1 MPVLNTLWALAGPA
15 RPRADQPARRW
26 RIGCVVLGRAFLVMI
41 VAATDMPDGAKV
53 SVLWLLASSIVFTV
67 GEIYLSPI
75 GLSFVTKV
83 APLRMVSMMMGV
95 WYLSSFV
102 GNYLTGYLGTYYE
115 KMPHTRFFW
124 MLAVIAGLAGL
135 ALFAMNRPLDRI
147 VGAHDRHEPGR

>member
-1 MPVLNTLWALAGPA
+1 MAL
-15 RPRADQPARRW
+15 
-26 RIGCVVLGRAFLVMI
+26 GCVILGSGFLVMI
-41 VAATDMPDGAKV
+41 VAATDMADGAKV
-53 SVLWLLASSIVFTV
+53 SVLWLLAASVVFTV
-67 GEIYLSPI
+67 GEIYLSPV

-115 KMPHTRFFW
+115 KMPHPTFFW
-124 MLAVIAGLAGL
+124 MLAAIAGLAGL